1 MGTSPCVNVFLALDT
16 WLYHYNVLVCYRT
29 YLVFK
34 IESNYVVISPEA
46 LLLLSDK
53 SFNLDQLSLAVQWE
67 NVFFSNCQNT
77 QCLYHN
83 KDNIVFEKFYDVT
96 KTVM

>member
-16 WLYHYNVLVCYRT
+16 WLYHYNVLVCYWT
-29 YLVFK
+29 YLDFK

-53 SFNLDQLSLAVQWE
+53 SFNLDQLTNYANGPRGDNKILSE
-67 NVFFSNCQNT
+67 NRQITRYFV
-77 QCLYHN
+77 
-83 KDNIVFEKFYDVT
+83 I
-96 KTVM
+96 

>member
-29 YLVFK
+29 YLDFK

-67 NVFFSNCQNT
+67 NVFFPIVKTHNVYIIIKT
-77 QCLYHN
+77 TLYLKN
-83 KDNIVFEKFYDVT
+83 F
-96 KTVM
+96 MM